1 MSSVVRWQEL
11 MHHVRSANGEVEP
24 SDVAR
29 STLILFKTTGKRPPY
44 GFLPCGLD
52 HEHEAWPESWGPRL
66 PTEVDW
72 TGF

>member
-1 MSSVVRWQEL
+1 MPSVVRWQEL
-11 MHHVRSANGEVEP
+11 MRHVRDAHGGVEP
-24 SDVAR
+24 PDMAR
-29 STLILFKTTGKRPPY
+29 SVLVLFKTTGKRPPY

-72 TGF
+72 SGF